1 MHDRIWSRNEIFA
14 PGLVR
19 LFASTLAKI
28 LCACLLSFP
37 FSVVAQKYP
46 AKPIRIVV
54 PYAAGAGTDT
64 IARMIG
70 AGLHQR
76 LGQPVVV
83 ENRAGANGIIGATY
97 VSSAPPDGYTLLAC
111 TTALATN
118 ASLYK
123 SEVTYDAVKSFAPV
137 SLIVQAT
144 LLLVVH
150 PSLPV
155 KDVKDLIALAK
166 AQPDTLAFSSYGIGS
181 SPHLAG
187 ALLSDM
193 AGIKMLHVPFKGGA
207 PAITEVISG
216 RVAMTFAT
224 ISAVLPH
231 VQSGRVK
238 ALGVATLTRNQQ
250 HPDIPTISES
260 GMPDFEAPGGWTG
273 ICAPAGVSKEIVDTL
288 HGAIAY
294 TVAVASVRNKFL
306 DLGYEIF
313 ADVSPERFAAMIRA
327 EVDKWAKMV
336 KKLDIKPG

>member
-1 MHDRIWSRNEIFA
+1 VIA
-14 PGLVR
+14 
-19 LFASTLAKI
+19 
-28 LCACLLSFP
+28 FP
-37 FSVVAQKYP
+37 FSVVAQQYP
-46 AKPIRIVV
+46 AKPIHIIV
-54 PYAAGAGTDT
+54 PYAPGAGTDT
-64 IARMIG
+64 IARVIG
-70 AGLHQR
+70 TGLYQR

-83 ENRAGANGIIGATY
+83 ENRAGANGIIGAAY

-123 SEVTYDAVKSFAPV
+123 SEVTYDTVKSFTPV

-150 PSLPV
+150 PALPV
-155 KDVKDLIALAK
+155 KNVRDLIALAK
-166 AQPDTLAFSSYGIGS
+166 AHPDTLAFSSYGIGS

-187 ALLSDM
+187 ELLSDM
-193 AGIKMLHVPFKGGA
+193 AGIKLLHIPFKGGA

-224 ISAVLPH
+224 ISAVLPF

-250 HPDIPTISES
+250 HADIPTISES
-260 GMPDFEAPGGWTG
+260 GLPDFEAPGGWTG

-288 HGAIAY
+288 HGAIAD

-313 ADVSPERFAAMIRA
+313 ADVSAERFAAMIRA
-327 EVDKWAKMV
+327 EVDKWAKV
-336 KKLDIKPG
+336 VRKLDIKRD

>member
-1 MHDRIWSRNEIFA
+1 MKNGICSGNGMRARGLMRPLALLFTRIVCTAMIALPYSA
-14 PGLVR
+14 
-19 LFASTLAKI
+19 
-28 LCACLLSFP
+28 
-37 FSVVAQKYP
+37 VAQQYP
-46 AKPIRIVV
+46 AKPIRIIVT
-54 PYAAGAGTDT
+54 YAPGAGTDT

-97 VSSAPPDGYTLLAC
+97 VSTAAPDGYTLLAC

-123 SEVTYDAVKSFAPV
+123 SQVTYDTVKSFTPV

-144 LLLVVH
+144 LLLVVN
-150 PSLPV
+150 PALPV
-155 KDVKDLIALAK
+155 KNVRELIALAK
-166 AQPDTLAFSSYGIGS
+166 AQPDTLAYSSYGIGS

-187 ALLSDM
+187 ELFSDM

-224 ISAVLPH
+224 ISAVLPF

-238 ALGVATLTRNQQ
+238 ALGVATLTRNSQ

-260 GMPDFEAPGGWTG
+260 GIPNFEARGGWTG
-273 ICAPAGVSKEIVDTL
+273 ICAPAGVSKEVVDTL
-288 HGAIAY
+288 HNAIAE
-294 TVAVASVRNKFL
+294 TVAVPSVRNKFL
-306 DLGYEIF
+306 DLGYEVF
-313 ADVSPERFAAMIRA
+313 ADIPPERFAAMIRA
-327 EVDKWAKMV
+327 EVDKWAKVV
-336 KKLDIKPG
+336 KKLDIKSE